1 VGRHTGRDG
10 EPVTG
15 VGLCVPQLGEGLTL
29 DLLREF
35 CRRAETTGYTS
46 LWVQDHFLWPLEPRR
61 GYAGRVGR
69 PIPPQYR
76 SVLSPTE
83 LLTAVALWTGDVRI
97 GTSILVA
104 GNHWPAPLAQRLAT
118 IDMLSAGRLSVGLGI
133 GWSAEEHEAAGTDVA
148 TRGARMEDF
157 VPALLACW
165 GDDPVSHDGP
175 FFSIPPTLV
184 RPKPVQRPRPPLLSG
199 MWSPAGLERT
209 RVHFDGWNPA
219 GLPVVRVKDIVEDLN
234 GRRPGGMEPLTVHYR
249 TFAQFPNA
257 PAADGDVVERLAAEA
272 AEARDAGFDDVI
284 LEHNFWSGVED
295 PAAWLD
301 VPEQFA
307 PVVAAARR

>member
-1 VGRHTGRDG
+1 
-10 EPVTG
+10 VTG
-15 VGLCVPQLGEGLTL
+15 VGLCVPQLGEGLTV

-35 CRRAETTGYTS
+35 CRRAEATGYTS

-61 GYAGRVGR
+61 GYAGRAGR

-76 SVLSPTE
+76 SVLAATE
-83 LLTAVALWTGDVRI
+83 LLSAVALWTNDLRI

-118 IDMLSAGRLSVGLGI
+118 IDLLSAGRLSVGLGV
-133 GWSAEEHEAAGTDVA
+133 GWSAEEHDASGTDVA
-148 TRGARMEDF
+148 TRGERMDDF

-165 GDDPVSHDGP
+165 SEDPVSHDGP

-209 RVHFDGWNPA
+209 RLHFDGWNPA
-219 GLPVVRVKDIVEDLN
+219 GLPVPRVKEIVEDLN
-234 GRRPGGMEPLTVHYR
+234 ARRPARMAPLTVHYR
-249 TFAQFPNA
+249 TFAQFPLA
-257 PAADGDVVERLAAEA
+257 PAPDGDVVERLAVEA
-272 AEARDAGFDDVI
+272 SDAREAGFDDVI
-284 LEHNFWSGVED
+284 VEHNFWSGIAD
-295 PAAWLD
+295 PQAWLD

-307 PVVAAARR
+307 PVISAARN